1 MSENTN
7 PSTELS
13 DEYFGVVLN
22 CAIKYC
28 IGRETYMPSLVVE
41 FIRLLLPYV
50 SNRTL
55 DCFERDIR
63 EADYFGDFE
72 IDKALWSKFLAEVQS
87 EIKRRNEGDKNANL

>member
-7 PSTELS
+7 LPIELS

-63 EADYFGDFE
+63 EIDYFGDSE
-72 IDKALWSKFLAEVQS
+72 ADKSLWIKFLTEVQS
-87 EIKRRNEGDKNANL
+87 EIKKKNEGDKNANL